1 MQYRC
6 GVKFDQTPNN
16 DYSFFYLWLPY
27 YIFYSMSLQDVG
39 EETKQLKKATIT
51 KRTQKR
57 QIKEETILEQL
68 DAETAPVPGRV
79 HIGLYILV
87 ISITL

>member
-6 GVKFDQTPNN
+6 VVKFGATSNN
-16 DYSFFYLWLPY
+16 RYSFFYLLLPY
-27 YIFYSMSLQDVG
+27 YIFYVIYTQDVG
-39 EETKQLKKATIT
+39 EETKQLKKATVT

-57 QIKEETILEQL
+57 QMKEETILEQL

-79 HIGLYILV
+79 HIGLC
-87 ISITL
+87 ITIIIIAF